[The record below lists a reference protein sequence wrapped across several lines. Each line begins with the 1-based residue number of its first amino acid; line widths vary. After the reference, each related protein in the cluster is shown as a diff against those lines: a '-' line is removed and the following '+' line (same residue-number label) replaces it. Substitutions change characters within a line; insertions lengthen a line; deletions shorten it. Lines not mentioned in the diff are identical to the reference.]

1 MTAVNPLFLPVHDV
15 WKNAIEFTIIFNYRR
30 REMQTADSI
39 ENGVPLYAPCRK
51 LSLGAPFRWLKKGW
65 QDFRR
70 APWHSL
76 TYGAIFVFI
85 GWLLLYFAWF
95 KDNDALVL
103 SLLFGFLLVGP
114 VLAFGLY
121 DISHQLE
128 LNRKPTFRH
137 ERQKAFHEMGHE
149 LMLALILGIMFLILV
164 YAALIVVSMVTG
176 AESIPVQTTLSFA
189 VFLLIAV
196 IFAGMVFC
204 ASAFALPMILH
215 QDADGATAILTSI
228 NAVLRNK
235 RVLALWALLIFVLTA
250 VGFATALIGLAVIVP
265 VLGYATWHAY
275 RETIITKG

>member
-1 MTAVNPLFLPVHDV
+1 
-15 WKNAIEFTIIFNYRR
+15 
-30 REMQTADSI
+30 MQTTGSSENSI
-39 ENGVPLYAPCRK
+39 PIYAPCRK
-51 LSLGAPFRWLKKGW
+51 LSFDAPFRWLKKGW

-70 APWHSL
+70 VPWQSL

-85 GWLLLYFAWF
+85 GWLLLYFAWI
-95 KDNDALVL
+95 KDNNALIL
-103 SLLFGFLLVGP
+103 SLLFGFLIMGP
-114 VLAFGLY
+114 ALAFGLY

-137 ERQKAFHEMGHE
+137 ERQKAFREMGHE

-164 YAALIVVSMVTG
+164 YAVSIVVSMVTG

-196 IFAGMVFC
+196 IFAGLVFC

-215 QDADGATAILTSI
+215 QDADATTALITSI

-235 RVLALWALLIFVLTA
+235 RVSALWALLIFVLTA
-250 VGFATALIGLAVIVP
+250 VGFATALIGLAFIVP

>member
-1 MTAVNPLFLPVHDV
+1 
-15 WKNAIEFTIIFNYRR
+15 
-30 REMQTADSI
+30 MQTADSI
-39 ENGVPLYAPCRK
+39 GNGVPLYAPCRK
-51 LSLGAPFRWLKKGW
+51 LSFNAPFRWLTKGW

-85 GWLLLYFAWF
+85 GWLLLYFAWIR
-95 KDNDALVL
+95 DNDALIF

-114 VLAFGLY
+114 ALAFGLY

-137 ERQKAFHEMGHE
+137 ESRKAFHEMGHE
-149 LMLALILGIMFLILV
+149 LMLALMLGMMFVILAM
-164 YAALIVVSMVTG
+164 VVSMVMW
-176 AESIPVQTTLSFA
+176 AEPTPGQITVTSAVSLSSA
-189 VFLLIAV
+189 VSLLIAM
-196 IFAGMVFC
+196 IFAGVVFC

-215 QDADGATAILTSI
+215 QDADATTALITSI
-228 NAVLRNK
+228 NAVLRNT
-235 RVLALWALLIFVLTA
+235 RVSVLWALLIFVLTA

-275 RETIITKG
+275 RETIITTG